1 MKRNYFVLTTLAT
14 VTLGH
19 AVLLYAA
26 DAPPLQPP
34 EALPVVA
41 VALLAKPAPAVAAQP
56 APAAPAQA
64 KPAAPARRVPA
75 REVAAK
81 AKADAPRPASAKPA
95 ATAPAVASTAPAA
108 SAGAQSASGE
118 RQGAPAT
125 GEGDAPALTPPQYR
139 GDYLHNPKPAYP
151 PLSLE
156 LAEQGVVELRVAVS
170 AAGEATSVELF
181 RSSGFPRLDRAA
193 REAVARWRF
202 IPARLGSQS
211 VAHSFVVPVHFSLKT
226 AKS

>member
-34 EALPVVA
+34 KALPVVA
-41 VALLAKPAPAVAAQP
+41 VALLAKPAQAVAEQP
-56 APAAPAQA
+56 AAAPARA
-64 KPAAPARRVPA
+64 KAAAPARRAPA
-75 REVAAK
+75 PEAVSRV
-81 AKADAPRPASAKPA
+81 KADAPRPASIKPA
-95 ATAPAVASTAPAA
+95 AAAAAVASTVPAA
-108 SAGAQSASGE
+108 SAGTQPASGE
-118 RQGAPAT
+118 RQGTAAA
-125 GEGDAPALTPPQYR
+125 GEGEAPALTPPQYR

-193 REAVARWRF
+193 REAVTRWRF